1 MIGFELDLRVGEHS
15 LPTLRADFLGSISTW
30 DLIAF
35 VLLLDFRRTLSA
47 TQHLTQ
53 SGIPRFECH
62 PLFRFVFVTIVDA
75 RDACTGSADVVEH
88 SFGHFDR
95 NAECLKTGRA
105 GTAQI
110 VNSPFGEGPPLTRYW
125 ST

>member
-1 MIGFELDLRVGEHS
+1 MTEFTATCRIFVHGIRLVGSSNISNIGQYVPKPLVPS
-15 LPTLRADFLGSISTW
+15 LQRQALLG
-30 DLIAF
+30 LI
-35 VLLLDFRRTLSA
+35 
-47 TQHLTQ
+47 
-53 SGIPRFECH
+53 
-62 PLFRFVFVTIVDA
+62 FVTIVDA